1 MASKRYFFRLIAL
14 TVIALDVTQRQV
26 LSETVRPTS
35 SLDFNCEM
43 TSKLNFTLSFITEEG
58 LDMTTEIVEETTAGA
73 RSLQAAVEE
82 SDQDPATDIQVSY
95 S

>member
-1 MASKRYFFRLIAL
+1 
-14 TVIALDVTQRQV
+14 
-26 LSETVRPTS
+26 
-35 SLDFNCEM
+35 M
-43 TSKLNFTLSFITEEG
+43 TSNLNFTLSFITEEG

>member
-1 MASKRYFFRLIAL
+1 MASYRYFFCLIAL

-43 TSKLNFTLSFITEEG
+43 PPKLNFTTHFITEEG
-58 LDMTTEIVEETTAGA
+58 LDMTTGIVEETTAEA
-73 RSLQAAVEE
+73 RSLQVAVEE